1 MDFLLDPNIAYLF
14 LLGGALFAM
23 LALVTP
29 GTGFF
34 EVISFFCM
42 AIAGYAVY
50 MLSFNIWALI
60 LVALSVGVFGVAIQK
75 PKRELFLFLSI
86 ALLMVGSVFL
96 FARDGGLPA
105 VNPLLASVV
114 STFVASFLWV
124 AARKS
129 LDAAF
134 ARPTH
139 DLESLSGQI
148 GEARTDVRAEGSVQV
163 NGELWSAKSESLIP
177 AGAKI
182 RVVRRDGFIVVVEL
196 ADTSN

>member
-14 LLGGALFAM
+14 LLGGVLFAM

-34 EVISFFCM
+34 EVISFFCI

-50 MLSFNIWALI
+50 TLSFNIWALI
-60 LVALSVGVFGVAIQK
+60 LVALSAGVFGVAIQK
-75 PKRELFLFLSI
+75 PKRELFLLLSI

-96 FARDGGLPA
+96 FAREGGLPA
-105 VNPLLASVV
+105 VNPLLASFA
-114 STFVASFLWV
+114 SAFVASFLWV

-129 LDAAF
+129 MDAAF

-139 DLESLSGQI
+139 NLESLPGQI
-148 GEARTDVRAEGSVQV
+148 GEARTDVHAEGSVQV

-177 AGAKI
+177 SGAKI
-182 RVVRRDGFIVVVEL
+182 RVVRRDGFVVVVEL
-196 ADTSN
+196 ANTPN

>member
-23 LALVTP
+23 LALITP

-50 MLSFNIWALI
+50 MLLFNIWALI
-60 LVALSVGVFGVAIQK
+60 LVALSVGVFVVAIQK
-75 PKRELFLFLSI
+75 PKRGLFLFLSI

-96 FARDGGLPA
+96 FARDGGSPA
-105 VNPLLASVV
+105 VNPLLASFA

-129 LDAAF
+129 LDAAI
-134 ARPTH
+134 ARPSH
-139 DLESLSGQI
+139 DLESLLGQV
-148 GEARTDVRAEGSVQV
+148 GEARTDVHGEGSVQLD
-163 NGELWSAKSESLIP
+163 GELWSAKSESLIP
-177 AGAKI
+177 VGAKI
-182 RVVRRDGFIVVVEL
+182 RVVRRDGFIVVVES